1 MAAMT
6 AMMMTKQTQAGRHR
20 LFALALGALLLL
32 VTALPAT
39 AEREL
44 DRVIAVV
51 NDDIILSS
59 ELDERLA
66 SLRMRM
72 EQQGTPMPPDSQ
84 IRGQVLDHLISDRV
98 QLQRARQAGL
108 EVSDDELNQALQQ
121 IAAEHGMNLAQLPDA
136 LEAQGLDYAIFRE
149 EIRRELLQQEVQH
162 QMLFREISVSDREI
176 QEFLAQA
183 EARGEL
189 ESEYQVAHI
198 MISIPSEED
207 GEDVTEA
214 RRDAERIYGEL
225 MEGADFAEMAVTYS
239 DGQQALEGGDM
250 GWRPG
255 PELPSAFAERVVD
268 MEPGQF
274 TEPFRTSSGYH
285 IIKLQDVR
293 RDQEMMVPERR
304 ARHILIRPDAINVP
318 EEAQLKLERLRREIE
333 QGADF
338 AELAREY
345 SDDPVSAAEG
355 GDLGWQQ
362 QGATAPQFE
371 QVLDN
376 LEEGELSE
384 PFQTQFGWHLVEL
397 METREQDRTSEMR
410 RQQAEQQIRNR
421 KAQERMDGWLAK
433 LREEAYVDIRLDD

>member
-1 MAAMT
+1 MMRKQSKT
-6 AMMMTKQTQAGRHR
+6 FLQRLSAMM
-20 LFALALGALLLL
+20 LGVLLLMA
-32 VTALPAT
+32 TALPVA

-51 NDDIILSS
+51 NDDIILKS

-72 EQQGTPMPPDSQ
+72 EQQGTRMPPDSQ
-84 IRGQVLDHLISDRV
+84 VRGQILDHLISERV

-108 EVSDDELNQALQQ
+108 EISEDELNQALQR
-121 IAAEHGMNLAQLPDA
+121 IAAQNNMNLAQLPDA
-136 LEAQGLDYAIFRE
+136 LEAQGLDYATFRE
-149 EIRRELLQQEVQH
+149 EIRRELLQQEVQQ
-162 QMLFREISVSDREI
+162 QMLLRDISVSDREI

-189 ESEYQVAHI
+189 ESEYHVAHI

-214 RRDAERIYGEL
+214 RREARRIHQEL
-225 MEGADFAEMAVTYS
+225 TEGADFAEMAITYS
-239 DGQQALEGGDM
+239 DSQTALEGGDM

-255 PELPSAFAERVVD
+255 PELPTAFAERVVD
-268 MEPGQF
+268 MEPGEF
-274 TEPFRTSSGYH
+274 TEPFRTSSGFH
-285 IIKLQDVR
+285 ILKLQDLR

-304 ARHILIRPDAINVP
+304 ARHILIRPDAITVP
-318 EEAQLKLERLRREIE
+318 EEAQIKLERLRREIQ

-338 AELAREY
+338 GELAREH

-362 QGATAPQFE
+362 RGATAPQFE
-371 QVLDN
+371 RILDG

-397 METREQDRTSEMR
+397 VETRERDRTTDMR
-410 RQQAEQQIRNR
+410 RQQAEQQIRSR